1 MRPTAKLFSR
11 KTNAKREAFEAEAMP
26 HLESLY
32 LAARR
37 LTRSETEA
45 DDLVQDT
52 MLKAYRFFDRFEPG
66 TNMRAWLLKIQT
78 NSYINRYRR
87 RLRERAFREGEDARP
102 VSESMM
108 SRGAIR
114 ALSNPLDE
122 AQRRMLAAAIQEA
135 LDSLNESQRML
146 IVLADLEELAYKEIA
161 EILGCPVGTVMSRLH
176 RARKAMQ
183 AHLIDHA
190 IDLGIVEPVQE
201 NEVSAAHD
209 EGADAPVSLEAYRMA
224 REGAQ

>member
-1 MRPTAKLFSR
+1 MRPAAKFFAR
-11 KTNAKREAFEAEAMP
+11 KQNEKREAFEAEAMP
-26 HLESLY
+26 HLDSLY
-32 LAARR
+32 IAARR
-37 LTRSETEA
+37 LTRSQTEA

-87 RLRERAFREGEDARP
+87 RLRERAFREGEDAQP
-102 VSESMM
+102 VSENMM

-135 LDSLNESQRML
+135 LDSLNESQRLL

-190 IDLGIVEPVQE
+190 VDLGIVEPAQDRPQDAE
-201 NEVSAAHD
+201 ANAS
-209 EGADAPVSLEAYRMA
+209 APVSLESYRMA
-224 REGAQ
+224 REGTR